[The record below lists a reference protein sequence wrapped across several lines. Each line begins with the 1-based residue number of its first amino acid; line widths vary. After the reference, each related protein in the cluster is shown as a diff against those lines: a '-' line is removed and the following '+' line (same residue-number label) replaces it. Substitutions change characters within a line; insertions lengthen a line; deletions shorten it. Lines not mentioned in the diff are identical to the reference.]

1 MTMRLKMLFV
11 FLFFSSYM
19 IAQSGFFLRADK
31 DKLEIPF
38 QFINN
43 LIFIPVMVNGV
54 ELTFL
59 LDSGVDKTILFSL
72 DEKKEL
78 NFSNVEKVKLKGL
91 GNADFI
97 EGLKST
103 SNRLKV
109 SDDFFDNA
117 HTIFILLEEEINIS
131 SSVGIPVNGILGYH
145 FFKNFPVFIDYDKK
159 KLIIFSQESKRLKKM
174 KKKFS
179 KLSLQMES
187 NKPYLNLNVVLEK
200 DSLFSKL
207 LFDTGNSDA
216 LWFFQSE
223 IDSKLIPEKSF
234 TDFLGQGFS
243 GPIFGKRAKL
253 KSLKLDEFEFKEPLI
268 AFPDS
273 SSIRQV
279 KLVKGR
285 VGSVGA
291 ELIKRFNVILDY
303 PNQSLYL
310 RMNKFY
316 SLPFRYNRAGL
327 EVEHAGLQ
335 WVPQKLSLNGLELNN
350 SSREKNDNSFLSNN
364 TIQSQQG
371 VLYKFV
377 LKPIY
382 RIAEIREGSPAALAG
397 LKVDDILISIN
408 NNDVIDYSL
417 EKINGILKSENDEQ
431 IIIEVERENSIIIV
445 RFYPKDLL

>member
-1 MTMRLKMLFV
+1 MTMRLKVLFV
-11 FLFFSSYM
+11 FLFFSNSM
-19 IAQSGFFLRADK
+19 LAQSGFLLRADR

-72 DEKKEL
+72 DEKNEL

-109 SDDFFDNA
+109 SNDFFDNA

-159 KLIIFSQESKRLKKM
+159 KLIVFSHESKRLKKM
-174 KKKFS
+174 KRKFS
-179 KLSLQMES
+179 KLSFQMES

-216 LWFFQSE
+216 IWFFQSE

-253 KSLKLDEFEFKEPLI
+253 KSLKLDEFEFKEPII

-273 SSIRQV
+273 LSIRQV
-279 KLVKGR
+279 KLVKDR

-303 PNQSLYL
+303 PNQLLYL
-310 RMNKFY
+310 RKNKLY
-316 SLPFRYNRAGL
+316 SLPFRYNRTGL

-335 WVPQKLSLNGLELNN
+335 WVPQKLSMNGLEINNSPSEKNENNFTLNN
-350 SSREKNDNSFLSNN
+350 TN
-364 TIQSQQG
+364 QSQQG
-371 VLYKFV
+371 ILYKFV

-382 RIAEIREGSPAALAG
+382 RIAKIRESSPAALSG
-397 LKVDDILISIN
+397 LKVDDILLSIN
-408 NNDVIDYSL
+408 EKDIIDYSL
-417 EKINGILKSENDEQ
+417 EQINGILKSENDEQ
-431 IIIEVERENSIIIV
+431 IIIEVERENFIIIV